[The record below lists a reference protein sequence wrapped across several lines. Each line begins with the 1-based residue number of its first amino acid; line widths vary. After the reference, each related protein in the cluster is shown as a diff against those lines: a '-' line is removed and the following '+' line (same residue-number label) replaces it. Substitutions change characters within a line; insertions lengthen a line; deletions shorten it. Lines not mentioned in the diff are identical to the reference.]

1 MVDRLQGLLVLTSCC
16 CCCCCCFCCSHGP
29 NRANYIGDFW
39 KVVDWAQVS
48 KNFAAAK
55 AGKIQLMVA

>member
-16 CCCCCCFCCSHGP
+16 CCCCRHGP
-29 NRANYIGDFW
+29 KRAAYIGDFW

>member
-1 MVDRLQGLLVLTSCC
+1 MLTLLLLLLLSCR
-16 CCCCCCFCCSHGP
+16 HGP
-29 NRANYIGDFW
+29 KRAAYIADFW

-55 AGKIQLMVA
+55 AGKIQSLVA